1 MSQEEKNLAT
11 EIEGYNTYEKRK
23 TNDEVFTPNSLIN
36 DMLDKLPEWVWSNP
50 TKTWLDPCAGL
61 GNFSVQVLKRLMEG
75 LSQWEP
81 NEELRKKHILE
92 CMLFHVEMNPESVA
106 KLQKVLNP
114 EGKYTLNVHCGD
126 FLAFADAVDSKKG
139 KPLF

>member
-1 MSQEEKNLAT
+1 MQEEERLNE
-11 EIEGYNTYEKRK
+11 EIVGYNTYEKRK
-23 TNDEVFTPNSLIN
+23 TNDEVFTPPKLIN
-36 DMLDKLPEWVWSNP
+36 EMLDTLPEESWSDP
-50 TKTWLDPCAGL
+50 DKTWLDPCAGI

-81 NEELRKKHILE
+81 DEGIRKKHILE
-92 CMLFHVEMNPESVA
+92 NMLYHVEMNPESIA

-114 EGKYTLNVHCGD
+114 EGKYALNVHCGD
-126 FLAFADAVDSKKG
+126 FLAFADAITSKKV

>member
-1 MSQEEKNLAT
+1 MEEEILTQE
-11 EIEGYNTYEKRK
+11 ISGYNTREKRK
-23 TNDEVFTPNSLIN
+23 ETDEVFTPNSLIN
-36 DMLDKLPEWVWSNP
+36 DMLDKLPKVIWSNP
-50 TKTWLDPCAGL
+50 DKTWLDPCAGL

-81 NEELRKKHILE
+81 NEEARKKHILE
-92 CMLFHVEMNPESVA
+92 CMLFHVEMNTESVA
-106 KLQKVLNP
+106 KLQKILNP

-126 FLAFADAVDSKKG
+126 FLEFADAINSKRG